1 METYNHISSAI
12 FDVLMAPFG
21 HDHPAFDLLVWPLVM
36 GIAAL
41 QVYKYVSNQDA
52 IARVKGQISM
62 RLLEIRLFS
71 HDIGQV
77 LKSTGSILVKNAIYI
92 GHNLL
97 PLAVMIVPMVAL
109 MVQLVAHYAYEPS
122 PVGAVEMLHVKLD
135 PATGPS
141 PPAVKLTL
149 PEGVSLDAPMVR
161 TEDGQVYWRLR
172 ADQPGDHVL
181 QLAVGDQRFDKHWAV
196 GGPPRKIPVKRLRG
210 LEAALYPGEEALA
223 STAPILSIELA
234 PHTRPLAWFPDGEFG
249 ILMWAMVF
257 SLVAG
262 FALKGFFG
270 VTI

>member
-1 METYNHISSAI
+1 MDTYNRISSAI

-21 HDHPAFDLLVWPLVM
+21 HQHPAFDLLLWPIVM
-36 GIAAL
+36 GVVAL
-41 QVYKYVSNQDA
+41 QVYKYASNQAA
-52 IARVKGQISM
+52 ISRVKGQISM

-77 LKSTGSILVKNAIYI
+77 LRSTGAILARNAVYL

-97 PLAVMIVPMVAL
+97 PLAVMIVPMIAL
-109 MVQLVAHYAYEPS
+109 MVQLVAHYAYSPAEPGS
-122 PVGAVEMLHVKLD
+122 VEILRLKLD
-135 PATGPS
+135 PDSTA
-141 PPAVKLTL
+141 L
-149 PEGVSLDAPMVR
+149 PRDVSLDLPDGVALDAPMVR
-161 TEDGQVYWRLR
+161 TADDQVFWRLR

-181 QLAVGDQRFDKHWAV
+181 RVKVGDQVYEKSWAV
-196 GGPPRKIPVKRLRG
+196 GGEPRKIPVKRLRSW
-210 LEAALYPGEEALA
+210 EALLYPGEAA
-223 STAPILSIELA
+223 IPAAAPVLSLEMDA
-234 PHTRPLAWFPDGEFG
+234 HTRPLSWFPEGEFG